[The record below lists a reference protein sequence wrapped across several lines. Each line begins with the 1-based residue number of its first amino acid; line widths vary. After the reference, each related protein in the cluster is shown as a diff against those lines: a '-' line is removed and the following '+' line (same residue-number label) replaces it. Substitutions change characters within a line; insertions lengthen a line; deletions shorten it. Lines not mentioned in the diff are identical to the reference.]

1 VHAAESVPELVVDS
15 WPIMEWVKGR
25 EPAMSAFRTMIEKA
39 IAGEILLSMSRM
51 NHGEVIYSIRKDIP
65 AHLQQM
71 ALAAFREI
79 PIRLYSVDDLLVDE
93 AVALKSVYKISFADA
108 FGAALS
114 LRLGLPFVTG
124 DRELLALIVIGLQ
137 LHWVGA

>member
-1 VHAAESVPELVVDS
+1 VPAADSVPELVVDS

-25 EPAMSAFRTMIEKA
+25 EPAMSAFRTVIEKA
-39 IAGEILLSMSRM
+39 IAGEISLSMSRI

-71 ALAAFREI
+71 ALTAFREI

-124 DRELLALIVIGLQ
+124 DRELLALKAIGLQ
-137 LHWVGA
+137 LHWMGT